1 MGAGWL
7 GCRTKLLQCCFVPW
21 PRLRCVLLHRVTVK
35 AGSHIPQTV
44 CAPAAGSLCCGAD
57 CSGFAWLGIE
67 PRLMLVLLELL
78 PNQSLKGADFTLL
91 RRASTAEACAGL
103 NAATASSP
111 SRMQLQ
117 SKQGLKLREGIHL
130 CHRLSGGRA
139 CLRLACIVP
148 AY

>member
-1 MGAGWL
+1 MCAAAPCHCQG
-7 GCRTKLLQCCFVPW
+7 RVSHSSNSVHLLLDRYAVVQIAQG
-21 PRLRCVLLHRVTVK
+21 LH
-35 AGSHIPQTV
+35 GI
-44 CAPAAGSLCCGAD
+44 
-57 CSGFAWLGIE
+57 GIE

-130 CHRLSGGRA
+130 CHRLSALGGAAQISMCSTPRGQGGKYLWLI
-139 CLRLACIVP
+139 CFP
-148 AY
+148 APVK

>member
-1 MGAGWL
+1 MDAGRSSFSVALFL
-7 GCRTKLLQCCFVPW
+7 GPGLGVCCCTVSLSRPGLTFLKQCVHLLLDRYAVVQIAQG
-21 PRLRCVLLHRVTVK
+21 LH
-35 AGSHIPQTV
+35 GI
-44 CAPAAGSLCCGAD
+44 
-57 CSGFAWLGIE
+57 GIE